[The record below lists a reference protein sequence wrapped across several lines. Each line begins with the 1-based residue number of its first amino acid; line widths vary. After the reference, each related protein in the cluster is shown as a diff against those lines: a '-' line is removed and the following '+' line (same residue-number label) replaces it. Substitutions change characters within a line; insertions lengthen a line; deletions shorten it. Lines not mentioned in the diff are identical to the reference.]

1 MGYKS
6 CSHSRKCSEKNRSES
21 HVELKLEER
30 RRSEGDKRFRIHF
43 QHLSDIRSLERYWT
57 TRHLL
62 NDKSTHAPFKISA
75 KGIVR
80 LINGAKNGATT
91 VYMNGLVVPIH
102 ELDDWV
108 EDFVK
113 EVIQYG
119 RRRMS
124 CLWVPCSVD
133 GWERKRGDILLQ
145 EIHKLAYLNSFHG
158 TPLEISDTPRY
169 SGRRRGA

>member
-1 MGYKS
+1 MGYES

-75 KGIVR
+75 KGVTDLAEALHWRQIWQNNIVR

-119 RRRMS
+119 RR
-124 CLWVPCSVD
+124 
-133 GWERKRGDILLQ
+133 
-145 EIHKLAYLNSFHG
+145 
-158 TPLEISDTPRY
+158 
-169 SGRRRGA
+169 